1 MSINQI
7 RTWLAPIH
15 AAFALSTTVSLI
27 AAAPPAHADATHDMF
42 YIDLVRGLDVY
53 NQRSDQAWLQLGYKV
68 CGAFQRGATEDA
80 VTEMVRSDLG
90 TSNYQAYRVVTATEL
105 GLGCFSM
112 KPHQM

>member
-1 MSINQI
+1 MSINPM
-7 RTWLAPIH
+7 RRRLAPIL
-15 AAFALSTTVSLI
+15 AALALSTTVPLI
-27 AAAPPAHADATHDMF
+27 AAAPAAHADASHEIF

-53 NQRSDQAWLQLGYKV
+53 NQRSDPAWLQLGYKV
-68 CGAFQRGATEDA
+68 CSAFERGATEDS
-80 VTEMVRSDLG
+80 VTDMVRSDLG